1 MTLILPPNYYMGRG
15 EKVYAYIGMIDV
27 DPMSRQQDLDDLGVT
42 IIRSKGQCTVITILQ
57 GTTTTTTTTTTTRRI
72 GCMVGERW
80 IGDGVGE
87 RKEEGGTC
95 KGERGY
101 I

>member
-1 MTLILPPNYYMGRG
+1 MQIL
-15 EKVYAYIGMIDV
+15 KVKKMI
-27 DPMSRQQDLDDLGVT
+27 MRKK
-42 IIRSKGQCTVITILQ
+42 IA
-57 GTTTTTTTTTTTRRI
+57 TTRRI
-72 GCMVGERW
+72 GCMVDERW